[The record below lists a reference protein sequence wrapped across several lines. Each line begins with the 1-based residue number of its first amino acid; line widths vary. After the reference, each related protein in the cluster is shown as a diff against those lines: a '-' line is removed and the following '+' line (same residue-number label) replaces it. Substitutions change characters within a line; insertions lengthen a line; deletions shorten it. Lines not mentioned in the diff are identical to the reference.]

1 MLMLTLVAM
10 GQFAASEPE
19 VDPAPPQRGRMAWVI
34 VTPMAAGMAGG
45 VAAIHSYNAATG
57 IHSDPGTA
65 LFTMMIG
72 AAAGA
77 GLGLLAGWFAREGDY
92 RGQVTSVLLWIA
104 GVAAAGFQ
112 TYEIATFKGAGYGG
126 VNSCPDCLL

>member
-1 MLMLTLVAM
+1 MILLTLVAI
-10 GQFAASEPE
+10 GQFATPEPE
-19 VDPAPPQRGRMAWVI
+19 VDPAPPERGHMAWVI

-57 IHSDPGTA
+57 IRSDPGAA
-65 LFTMMIG
+65 LFTMMLG

-77 GLGLLAGWFAREGDY
+77 GLGLLAGWFARDGDY
-92 RGQVTSVLLWIA
+92 RGQVASVLLWVA

-112 TYEIATFKGAGYGG
+112 AYEIVTFQGGGYS
-126 VNSCPDCLL
+126 SCCLL